1 MALVLCSDYRGNFW
15 DKIEL
20 DFSKSIDVLNI
31 TLITDKTHTISL
43 CREEIERFKEE
54 INNTDL
60 DYLILRDNVMLNL
73 KDRIFGFERGKVYL
87 SLKDFNVLK
96 YALMSI

>member
-1 MALVLCSDYRGNFW
+1 MALVLHSDYRGNFW

-73 KDRIFGFERGKVYL
+73 KDRIFGFECGKVYL